1 MIPFGI
7 SSGRP
12 TSTRH
17 VSGMGLDVGPSWV
30 LVDCGEG
37 TQQQIMRS
45 RLRFGRLKAVLLTH
59 LHGDHVLGLP
69 GLLAT
74 LGTDGRTE
82 PFPIVGPVG
91 VARWLEV
98 MLDLPM
104 LGLRF
109 DLEITELDPDVIT
122 ADPVPIGA
130 LAGLDVSTA
139 QLVHRVPS
147 FGFRFV
153 EADRPGRVDPDRA
166 RSLGITEGPALG
178 RLQRGETVDGVQPD
192 EVMGAPRPGRIVT
205 ILGDT
210 MRADGAVN
218 LAADADLLVHECTYA
233 AAEHE
238 LCEQW
243 THSCT
248 ADVASV
254 AVEAGVRAVLL
265 THFSARYPDPTK
277 LAAEVEERVEA
288 VPITVTAA
296 VEGEPVEVPLRS

>member
-1 MIPFGI
+1 
-7 SSGRP
+7 
-12 TSTRH
+12 
-17 VSGMGLDVGPSWV
+17 MGLDAGPSWV

-45 RLRFGRLKAVLLTH
+45 SMRFGRLDAVLLTH

-91 VARWLEV
+91 VARWLEI

-109 DLEITELDPDVIT
+109 DLEITELDPEVIT
-122 ADPVPIGA
+122 EEPVPIGSM
-130 LAGLDVSTA
+130 AGLDVSTA

-147 FGFRFV
+147 FGYRFV

-166 RSLGITEGPALG
+166 RQLGISEGPALG
-178 RLQRGETVDGVQPD
+178 RLQRGETVDGVHPTD
-192 EVMGAPRPGRIVT
+192 VMGPPRPGRIVT

-210 MRADGAVN
+210 MRAPGSVN
-218 LAADADLLVHECTYA
+218 LATDADLLVHECTYA
-233 AAEHE
+233 EAEHE
-238 LCEQW
+238 LCGKW

-254 AVEAGVRAVLL
+254 ALEADVRAVLL
-265 THFSARYPDPTK
+265 THFSARYPDPGK
-277 LAAEVEERVEA
+277 LATEVEEQIEG